1 MIRLPCTP
9 DEILDIDGRDVIEEL
24 FTELDMPTN
33 IREDIEARMWDRYG
47 FRPIGLWDVERWV
60 KITRYVAR
68 SNWAWYSRF
77 VDAIKSN
84 EILSTDNVTYS
95 EIIDTQAERQESL
108 ISEHDGTTGRTG
120 SSTTGTTGTSTT
132 GRTGSSTTGTTGTS
146 TTGRTGTSTTS
157 TTGTSTTG
165 RTGTRTDTVDGTK
178 RTETED
184 KPDTS
189 LTGQKYLD
197 SVVEATDDTT
207 TTSQSNE
214 DVTVENSEDV
224 TVENSE
230 DVTVDSSEDVTVE
243 NSEDVTVENSED
255 VTVDSSEDVTVQGT
269 DNTETTGTD
278 TSTTTRTG
286 TRSDGTNVAS
296 LRAVIDEY
304 RRVSQLFVEE
314 FEPSFMNRW

>member
-108 ISEHDGTTGRTG
+108 ISEHDG
-120 SSTTGTTGTSTT
+120 TT

-304 RRVSQLFVEE
+304 RRVSQMFIVE